1 MDLSSVLSSLS
12 EEDSEKLKNTAKQF
26 FGDVAEEKPKA
37 APVKNESKNELPF
50 DPKLLTGVAKFSRMM
65 NETDEKSEFLMALKP
80 LLSDKRQKKAD
91 DAVMMLKFMK
101 VINSMQENG
110 LT

>member
-12 EEDSEKLKNTAKQF
+12 EEDIEKLKNTAKQF
-26 FGDVAEEKPKA
+26 FGDVAEEKPKS